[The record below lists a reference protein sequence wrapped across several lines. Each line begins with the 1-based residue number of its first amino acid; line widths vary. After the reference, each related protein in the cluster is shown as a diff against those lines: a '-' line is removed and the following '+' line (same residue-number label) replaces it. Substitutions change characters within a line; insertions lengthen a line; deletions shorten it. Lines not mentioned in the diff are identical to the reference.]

1 MKLILTT
8 LFKIQNSSLN
18 VVRLPY
24 MKKQKIKDPKL
35 VSMTAL
41 YMKRGY
47 KRPRGHANTF
57 MCGYEAAKKKL

>member
-1 MKLILTT
+1 
-8 LFKIQNSSLN
+8 
-18 VVRLPY
+18 

-47 KRPRGHANTF
+47 KRPRGHARAF
-57 MCGYEAAKKKL
+57 MRGYRAAKMKL